1 MHIQGMEDHLTQTWE
16 MLVGEHLEFS
26 CEKLQPAEL
35 MGQHYFVV
43 TLHPTPSGYLA
54 GVGLAISETDAR
66 KATSKMFDLPEAEL
80 TSDDIADACAELCN
94 IFAGGV
100 PNHVI
105 EEITLDMGL
114 PSRLEPEQFML
125 ILQAS
130 QVTSIYLARIDERKM
145 QVIVFDCLEA
155 PAESGWQPQ

>member
-1 MHIQGMEDHLTQTWE
+1 MHILGMEEHLTRTWE
-16 MLVGEHLEFS
+16 MLVGEHLNFS
-26 CEKLQPAEL
+26 CENPQSADLI
-35 MGQHYFVV
+35 GQHYFVV

-54 GVGLAISETDAR
+54 GVGLAISEPDAR
-66 KATSKMFDLPEAEL
+66 KATSKMFGLPESEL

-105 EEITLDMGL
+105 EEITLDMGI
-114 PSRLEPEQFML
+114 PHRLESEQFML

-130 QVTSIYLARIDERKM
+130 QVTSIYLAQIGERKM
-145 QVIVFDCLEA
+145 QVIVFDCLVA
-155 PAESGWQPQ
+155 PAESGWHPQ